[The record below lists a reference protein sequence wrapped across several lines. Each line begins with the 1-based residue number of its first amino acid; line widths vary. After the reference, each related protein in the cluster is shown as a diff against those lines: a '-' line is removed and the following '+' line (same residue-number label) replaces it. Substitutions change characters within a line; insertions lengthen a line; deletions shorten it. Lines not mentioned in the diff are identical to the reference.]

1 MSNTAR
7 NYTIRLS
14 AAGHRQLEQ
23 DLKSLGASGERSL
36 RRIQGAARPASTG
49 MRETDR
55 AARELRGSLRAISA
69 ELPALQRVARFMGTT
84 ALVGGMV
91 AFGRSALNAGREFQ
105 AMMQRVEAATKASEA
120 EIAQLS
126 AKAKDLGATTA
137 FTATQSAQAIEVLA
151 KNGLDVTTILGGA
164 LDSSISL
171 AGALGSEVAPAAD
184 LVTDLMQQFGL
195 EADKLPEIVD
205 RVTGAAF
212 TSKFGFDDL
221 RLAIAQAGG
230 VAGTTGVE
238 IEEFLTVLSATASSF
253 ASGSDAGTSFKTF
266 LQRLTPESAKAA
278 GVMKDLDLQ
287 FFDAQ
292 GNMRSMAEIAQELQ
306 DGLAGLSE
314 EARNEALK
322 TVFGTDAIRTAAAL
336 AKQGAEG
343 IRDLSGAIGEISA
356 QEQAEVRLRGLDGAL
371 KELAAAWE
379 ALNLEAAENG
389 GLDLAEEAVRRVTD
403 ALRYLT
409 ENFELVEEVVER
421 VANALTVYLV
431 GRGMTLVIA
440 KAVAVRAALIEIAGA
455 ASGVGTAAGRAAA
468 PMMRFGVAARALTG
482 VMGGPLSLAITAG
495 SLIAFGLDT
504 DVAADAVERAETAAT
519 RAASALDAYQEASRR
534 AAEEQK
540 GLAGQVSET
549 TQNMLNQS
557 RAALEQARAD
567 LERTYGEAR
576 GALSGSFW
584 DGDGIDDFRGRIAGL
599 AQLEGADRSDLER
612 VLWPE
617 DAKNDFLA
625 RMAEASSAVE
635 SGKMAVAN
643 FVAEFDAIRAVG
655 ASLEPVR
662 DRLIEILES
671 GDRLVGNDMV
681 SELAGAA
688 REAGLFA
695 DQIAALENA
704 SSEAEM
710 SAAVD
715 DLARALT
722 EALEAGKV
730 LRDEGLSGFRE
741 NITELAGVEEQ
752 LVLIHDQ
759 LSANQ
764 ELAEDVKAERPF
776 DETGDSARS
785 AADEIDRLNR
795 VYGDYQRSRSHSDRV
810 TFARGASDAAKKG
823 LRDLIGYAE
832 GTDKG
837 RGYNE
842 TLDYGRWTGGDQN
855 LVAMTLD
862 EIIALQG
869 KMLANPENRKAYG
882 DGRGS
887 SALGRY
893 QIVRKTLRGLM
904 AEMNLSGSE
913 LFSPDLQDQMA
924 DVLIERRG
932 RNVSGLRSEW
942 QGLGRVSGD
951 QILTAY
957 DDGAGQ
963 GAEARTAATL
973 KEAEALERV
982 VSIGRDQLEQ
992 LRLEAELA
1000 GRTVEEQARLTFQYE
1015 AVKRAKEAGVDP
1027 ENVLAEDGRRLI
1039 EVIDEQAAAYGRLMA
1054 AREQDEASAE
1064 GIARSTEQAAADVDA
1079 WKGQI
1084 SSAFDNLKPGGAG
1097 VEAFWD
1103 DLTSMILDKL
1113 WSLALDPIWDQ
1124 LAQLMNQAFSGFGG
1138 GISFGAAA
1146 GGAATGGYSASAG
1159 AMTSGGLYRNGGLML
1174 PKRAK
1179 GGGFRD
1185 VPRAEGKL
1193 EGLGGKRQ
1201 DNLLFWG
1208 SRGEFMQPA
1217 DAVDHYGVEFME
1229 AIRTL
1234 RLPKRADGGGFAD
1247 APSSAGGGK
1256 SSADGSPEITIN
1268 NYGAKVSTRRAKG
1281 GGLEID
1287 IEEAFDDY
1295 FDSGRGN
1302 RAMRRNYAVRA
1313 TPKGK

>member
-55 AARELRGSLRAISA
+55 AARELRGSLGAISA

-84 ALVGGMV
+84 ALAGGLV

-126 AKAKDLGATTA
+126 AAAKDLGATTA

-292 GNMRSMAEIAQELQ
+292 GNMRTMAEIAQELQ

-343 IRDLSGAIGEISA
+343 IRDLSSAIGEISA

-482 VMGGPLSLAITAG
+482 ILGGPLSLAITAG

-540 GLAGQVSET
+540 GLGGQVSET

-567 LERTYGEAR
+567 LERTYAEAR

-599 AQLEGADRSDLER
+599 AQLEGSDRSDLER

-635 SGKMAVAN
+635 SGKMAVAD

-662 DRLIEILES
+662 DRLIEILDS

-695 DQIAALENA
+695 DEIAALEAA

-710 SAAVD
+710 ASAVD

-752 LVLIHDQ
+752 LGLIHDQ
-759 LSANQ
+759 LSANH
-764 ELAEDVKAERPF
+764 EMAEDLKADRPF
-776 DETGDSARS
+776 DETGDSAR
-785 AADEIDRLNR
+785 AAAEEIERLSR
-795 VYGDYQRSRSHSDRV
+795 VYGEYQAGRAAAPKPVDMRPWEQPRSQFDPTNMDPATVRALAVLEQASGKTFKISSDYRSPDEN
-810 TFARGASDAAKKG
+810 DAAGGAKKSQHMQG
-823 LRDLIGYAE
+823 RAFDIDVSDMSIDERLELIKLARSVAGFGGVGVYSNSLHFDTGAE
-832 GTDKG
+832 RAWGP
-837 RGYNE
+837 
-842 TLDYGRWTGGDQN
+842 DYTSGSVPAWAAEAVG
-855 LVAMTLD
+855 M
-862 EIIALQG
+862 
-869 KMLANPENRKAYG
+869 Y
-882 DGRGS
+882 GRGS
-887 SALGRY
+887 SAG
-893 QIVRKTLRGLM
+893 TTTTD
-904 AEMNLSGSE
+904 
-913 LFSPDLQDQMA
+913 DLDAQ
-924 DVLIERRG
+924 
-932 RNVSGLRSEW
+932 
-942 QGLGRVSGD
+942 
-951 QILTAY
+951 
-957 DDGAGQ
+957 
-963 GAEARTAATL
+963 
-973 KEAEALERV
+973 AEALERV
-982 VSIGRDQLEQ
+982 VAIGRDQLEQ

-1015 AVKRAKEAGVDP
+1015 AVKRAKEAGIDP
-1027 ENVLAEDGRRLI
+1027 ETALADNGRRLI

-1054 AREQDEASAE
+1054 AREQEEATAE
-1064 GIARSTEQAAADVDA
+1064 GIARSTEQAAADVEA

-1084 SSAFDNLKPGGAG
+1084 SGAFDNLKPGGAG

-1124 LAQLMNQAFSGFGG
+1124 LAQLMDQAFSGFGG

-1174 PKRAK
+1174 PKRAE

-1185 VPRAEGKL
+1185 VPRAQGKL

-1229 AIRTL
+1229 AVRTM

-1247 APSSAGGGK
+1247 APSSAGGGR
-1256 SSADGSPEITIN
+1256 SSPASAPEITIN
-1268 NYGAKVSTRRAKG
+1268 NYGAKVSTRRTSG
-1281 GGLEID
+1281 GGLDID
-1287 IEEAFDDY
+1287 VEQAIDDY

-1302 RAMRRNYAVRA
+1302 RAMKRNYSLRA

>member
-1 MSNTAR
+1 MSTTAR

-36 RRIQGAARPASTG
+36 RRIQGAARPASAG

-55 AARELRGSLRAISA
+55 AARELRGSLGAISA

-84 ALVGGMV
+84 ALVGGV
-91 AFGRSALNAGREFQ
+91 AAFGRSALNAGREFQ
-105 AMMQRVEAATKASEA
+105 AMMQRVEAATGASEA
-120 EIAQLS
+120 EIARL
-126 AKAKDLGATTA
+126 AAAAKDLGSTTA

-151 KNGLDVTTILGGA
+151 KNGLDVSTILDGA
-164 LDSSISL
+164 LTSSVSL
-171 AGALGSEVAPAAD
+171 AGALGADVAPAAD

-278 GVMKDLDLQ
+278 GVMRELDLQ

-306 DGLAGLSE
+306 DGLSGLSE

-343 IRDLSGAIGEISA
+343 IRELSSAIGEISA

-431 GRGMTLVIA
+431 GRGMTLVVA
-440 KAVAVRAALIEIAGA
+440 KAVAVRAALIEVAGA
-455 ASGVGTAAGRAAA
+455 ASGVGTAAGRAAGPLIRMGA
-468 PMMRFGVAARALTG
+468 AARALTG
-482 VMGGPLSLAITAG
+482 IMGGPLSLAITAA
-495 SLIAFGLDT
+495 SLVAFGLDT

-519 RAASALDAYQEASRR
+519 RAASALDAYQEASAR
-534 AAEEQK
+534 AAAEQENL
-540 GLAGQVSET
+540 GGQVSAA
-549 TQNMLNQS
+549 TQEIMNQS

-567 LERTYGEAR
+567 LERSYGEAR
-576 GALSGSFW
+576 AALSGSIL
-584 DGDGIDDFRGRIAGL
+584 DGDGIDDFRGSIAGL
-599 AQLEGADRSDLER
+599 AQLEGADRSDLEQ

-625 RMAEASSAVE
+625 RMAEAASAVE
-635 SGKMAVAN
+635 SGQMAVAD

-655 ASLEPVR
+655 ANLEPVR
-662 DRLIEILES
+662 DRLIEILDS

-681 SELAGAA
+681 SELADAA

-695 DQIAALENA
+695 DEIAAIEAA
-704 SSEAEM
+704 SSDAEM
-710 SAAVD
+710 TAAVD

-730 LRDEGLSGFRE
+730 LRDEGLSGFRD

-759 LSANQ
+759 LSANK
-764 ELAEDVKAERPF
+764 ELAEDLSADRPF
-776 DETGDSARS
+776 DETGESARS
-785 AADEIDRLNR
+785 AADEIERLNR
-795 VYGDYQRSRSHSDRV
+795 VYGDYQRGRSQSDRV
-810 TFARGASDAAKKG
+810 TFSRGATDAANKG

-842 TLDYGRWTGGDQN
+842 TLDYGRWTGGDRN
-855 LVAMTLD
+855 LVTMTLD
-862 EIIALQG
+862 EILALQG
-869 KMLANPENRKAYG
+869 QMLANPKNREAYG
-882 DGRGS
+882 DGLGS

-913 LFSPDLQDQMA
+913 LFSQDLQDQMA
-924 DVLIERRG
+924 DRLIERRG
-932 RNVSGLRSEW
+932 RSVSGLRSEW
-942 QGLGRVSGD
+942 QGLGRVAGS

-957 DDGAGQ
+957 DGGAEERS
-963 GAEARTAATL
+963 EARTAITQ
-973 KEAEALERV
+973 EQAEALERV

-992 LRLEAELA
+992 LRLEADLA

-1015 AVKRAKEAGVDP
+1015 ALARAKAAGIDP
-1027 ENVLAEDGRRLI
+1027 QTALAEDGRRLI

-1054 AREQDEASAE
+1054 AREEEAAVADGVGKSSE
-1064 GIARSTEQAAADVDA
+1064 RAASDVEA

-1084 SSAFDNLKPGGAG
+1084 SGVFDNLKPGGAG

-1113 WSLALDPIWDQ
+1113 WSLALDPIWEQ
-1124 LAQLMNQAFSGFGG
+1124 LAQMMSDAFSGIGG
-1138 GISFGAAA
+1138 GMSLGLAA
-1146 GGAATGGYSASAG
+1146 GGASAGGYSASAG
-1159 AMTSGGLYRNGGLML
+1159 TMASAGLYRDGGLML

-1185 VPRAEGKL
+1185 VPRAKGKL

-1247 APSSAGGGK
+1247 APSSSGGMGAPTINMPLTVEDHAGVNVERQRGSNGEMRLVLRQMMRDEIRGGG
-1256 SSADGSPEITIN
+1256 ADG
-1268 NYGAKVSTRRAKG
+1268 
-1281 GGLEID
+1281 
-1287 IEEAFDDY
+1287 
-1295 FDSGRGN
+1295 
-1302 RAMRRNYAVRA
+1302 AMRDRFGMRA
-1313 TPKGK
+1313 RPKGN

>member
-55 AARELRGSLRAISA
+55 AARELRGSLGAISA

-84 ALVGGMV
+84 ALAGGLV

-126 AKAKDLGATTA
+126 AAAKDLGATTA

-292 GNMRSMAEIAQELQ
+292 GNMRTMAEIAQELQ

-343 IRDLSGAIGEISA
+343 IRDLSSAIGEISA

-431 GRGMTLVIA
+431 GRGMTLVVA

-482 VMGGPLSLAITAG
+482 IMGGPLSLAITAG
-495 SLIAFGLDT
+495 SLIAFGIDT

-540 GLAGQVSET
+540 SLGGQVSET
-549 TQNMLNQS
+549 TQNMLTQS
-557 RAALEQARAD
+557 KAALIQALDEAKRELREAQQSMTGSLFDANGFDDFTAQVDTMFRTNIRTGVPMGPQNRFMTELADMAEQA
-567 LERTYGEAR
+567 
-576 GALSGSFW
+576 GALEISVS
-584 DGDGIDDFRGRIAGL
+584 DFMEAF
-599 AQLEGADRSDLER
+599 ER
-612 VLWPE
+612 VQSVGPGFE
-617 DAKNDFLA
+617 DL
-625 RMAEASSAVE
+625 
-635 SGKMAVAN
+635 
-643 FVAEFDAIRAVG
+643 
-655 ASLEPVR
+655 R
-662 DRLIEILES
+662 DRLSEILEAAEGLANTDALRS
-671 GDRLVGNDMV
+671 IRDVAETAGIFGDEI
-681 SELAGAA
+681 SAI
-688 REAGLFA
+688 
-695 DQIAALENA
+695 DQA
-704 SSEAEM
+704 SSEFEVQRAY
-710 SAAVD
+710 AA
-715 DLARALT
+715 LLT
-722 EALEAGKV
+722 AIDEAIVAGRL
-730 LRDEGLSGFRE
+730 LRSEQIEGFRE
-741 NITELAGVEEQ
+741 NARGLADAEEMVRQ
-752 LVLIHDQ
+752 LEDSERAVMT
-759 LSANQ
+759 LS
-764 ELAEDVKAERPF
+764 EDLKADRPF
-776 DETGDSARS
+776 DETGDSARV
-785 AADEIDRLNR
+785 AAEEIERLNR
-795 VYGDYQRSRSHSDRV
+795 VYGEYQAGRAAAPKPVDMRPWEQPRSQFDPTNMDPATVRALAVLEQASGKTFNITSDYRSPDEN
-810 TFARGASDAAKKG
+810 DAAGGAKKSQHMHG
-823 LRDLIGYAE
+823 RAFDIDVSDMSIDERLELIKLARSVAGFGGVGVYSNSLHFDTGAE
-832 GTDKG
+832 RAWGP
-837 RGYNE
+837 
-842 TLDYGRWTGGDQN
+842 DYTSGSVPAWAAEAVG
-855 LVAMTLD
+855 M
-862 EIIALQG
+862 
-869 KMLANPENRKAYG
+869 Y
-882 DGRGS
+882 GRGS
-887 SALGRY
+887 
-893 QIVRKTLRGLM
+893 
-904 AEMNLSGSE
+904 
-913 LFSPDLQDQMA
+913 
-924 DVLIERRG
+924 
-932 RNVSGLRSEW
+932 
-942 QGLGRVSGD
+942 
-951 QILTAY
+951 
-957 DDGAGQ
+957 GAGTTTTDDLDAQ
-963 GAEARTAATL
+963 
-973 KEAEALERV
+973 AEALERV

-992 LRLEAELA
+992 LRLEADLA

-1015 AVKRAKEAGVDP
+1015 AVKRAKEAGIDP
-1027 ENVLAEDGRRLI
+1027 ETALADNGRRLI
-1039 EVIDEQAAAYGRLMA
+1039 EVIDEQAAAYGRLIE
-1054 AREQDEASAE
+1054 AREREEDLGE
-1064 GIARSTEQAAADVDA
+1064 GSKRSPEQERSDVEA
-1079 WKGQI
+1079 WKSQI
-1084 SSAFDNLKPGGAG
+1084 SGAFDNLKPGGAG

-1113 WSLALDPIWDQ
+1113 WSLALDPIWEQ
-1124 LAQLMNQAFSGFGG
+1124 LAQLMDQAFSGFGG

-1174 PKRAK
+1174 PKRAE

-1217 DAVDHYGVEFME
+1217 AAVDHYGVEFME
-1229 AIRTL
+1229 AIRTM
-1234 RLPKRADGGGFAD
+1234 RLPKRADGGPLVGASPSQMAA
-1247 APSSAGGGK
+1247 APAAVLK
-1256 SSADGSPEITIN
+1256 MTVIDET
-1268 NYGAKVSTRRAKG
+1268 
-1281 GGLEID
+1281 GGLLD
-1287 IEEAFDDY
+1287 ISATQKNGEVTQRIRESESTAKAMSQGPSERFLRA
-1295 FDSGRGN
+1295 RG
-1302 RAMRRNYAVRA
+1302 VRA
-1313 TPKGK
+1313 PRPAR

>member
-55 AARELRGSLRAISA
+55 AARELRGSLGAISA

-84 ALVGGMV
+84 ALAGGLV

-126 AKAKDLGATTA
+126 AAAKDLGATTA
-137 FTATQSAQAIEVLA
+137 FTATQSAQAIEVLT

-292 GNMRSMAEIAQELQ
+292 GNMRTMAEIAQELQ

-343 IRDLSGAIGEISA
+343 IRDLSSAIGEISA

-431 GRGMTLVIA
+431 GRGMTLVVA

-482 VMGGPLSLAITAG
+482 IMGGPLSLAITAG
-495 SLIAFGLDT
+495 SLIAFGIDT

-540 GLAGQVSET
+540 SLGGQVSET
-549 TQNMLNQS
+549 TKDMLTQS
-557 RAALEQARAD
+557 KAALIQALDEAKRELRKAQQSMTGSLFDANGFDDFTAQVDTMFRTNIRTGVPMGPQNRFMTELADMAEQA
-567 LERTYGEAR
+567 
-576 GALSGSFW
+576 GALEISVS
-584 DGDGIDDFRGRIAGL
+584 DFM
-599 AQLEGADRSDLER
+599 EVFER
-612 VLWPE
+612 VQSVGPGFE
-617 DAKNDFLA
+617 DL
-625 RMAEASSAVE
+625 
-635 SGKMAVAN
+635 
-643 FVAEFDAIRAVG
+643 
-655 ASLEPVR
+655 R
-662 DRLIEILES
+662 DRLSEILEAAEGLANTDALRS
-671 GDRLVGNDMV
+671 IRDVAEAAGIFGDEI
-681 SELAGAA
+681 SAI
-688 REAGLFA
+688 
-695 DQIAALENA
+695 DQA
-704 SSEAEM
+704 SSEFEVQRAY
-710 SAAVD
+710 AA
-715 DLARALT
+715 LLT
-722 EALEAGKV
+722 AIDEAIVAGRL
-730 LRDEGLSGFRE
+730 LRSEQIEGFRE
-741 NITELAGVEEQ
+741 NARGLADAEEMVRQ
-752 LVLIHDQ
+752 LEDSERAVMT
-759 LSANQ
+759 LS
-764 ELAEDVKAERPF
+764 EDLKADRPF
-776 DETGDSARS
+776 DETGDSARV
-785 AADEIDRLNR
+785 AAEEIERLNR
-795 VYGDYQRSRSHSDRV
+795 VYGEYQAGRAAAPKPVDMRPWEQPRSQFDPTNMDPATVRALAVLEQASGKTFKISSDYRSPDEN
-810 TFARGASDAAKKG
+810 DAAGGAKKSQHMQG
-823 LRDLIGYAE
+823 RAFDIDVSDMSIDERLELIKLARSVAGFGGVGVYSNSLHFDTGAE
-832 GTDKG
+832 RAWGP
-837 RGYNE
+837 
-842 TLDYGRWTGGDQN
+842 DYTSGSVPGWAAEAVG
-855 LVAMTLD
+855 M
-862 EIIALQG
+862 
-869 KMLANPENRKAYG
+869 Y
-882 DGRGS
+882 GRGS
-887 SALGRY
+887 
-893 QIVRKTLRGLM
+893 
-904 AEMNLSGSE
+904 
-913 LFSPDLQDQMA
+913 
-924 DVLIERRG
+924 
-932 RNVSGLRSEW
+932 
-942 QGLGRVSGD
+942 
-951 QILTAY
+951 
-957 DDGAGQ
+957 GAGTTTTDDLDAQ
-963 GAEARTAATL
+963 
-973 KEAEALERV
+973 AEALERV

-992 LRLEAELA
+992 LRLEADLA

-1015 AVKRAKEAGVDP
+1015 AVKRAKEAGIEP
-1027 ENVLAEDGRRLI
+1027 ETALAEDGRRLI

-1054 AREQDEASAE
+1054 AREQEEATAE
-1064 GIARSTEQAAADVDA
+1064 GIARSTEQAAADVEA

-1124 LAQLMNQAFSGFGG
+1124 LAQLMDQAFSGFGG

-1146 GGAATGGYSASAG
+1146 GGAATGGYSASAS

-1174 PKRAK
+1174 PKRAE

-1185 VPRAEGKL
+1185 VPRAQGKL

-1229 AIRTL
+1229 AIRTM

-1247 APSSAGGGK
+1247 APSSAGGGR
-1256 SSADGSPEITIN
+1256 SSPASAPEININ
-1268 NYGAKVSTRRAKG
+1268 NYGAKVSTRRTSG
-1281 GGLEID
+1281 GGLDID
-1287 IEEAFDDY
+1287 VEQAIDDY

-1302 RAMRRNYAVRA
+1302 RAMRRNYAIRA
-1313 TPKGK
+1313 TPKGQ